1 MDLENVDL
9 TNNSLKN
16 EIEEMVDICN
26 RLEEIEDDEIYT
38 AYREPATEEMLTE
51 WEKEN
56 DIVLPEEYKDFLR
69 FTDGARI
76 AAYTALFV
84 SVEGIRANSKLLP
97 PEYVLVGDYGGYG
110 ALMCFSKTTGEFIT
124 YEQGKTEHYGSF
136 KNLIVDIIDS
146 LKGQLPSDDSGYTM
160 EELDKMFQK
169 ILEERRK
176 NGKNILKH

>member
-1 MDLENVDL
+1 MDIKINLE
-9 TNNSLKN
+9 NNSLKN

-26 RLEEIEDDEIYT
+26 RLEEIEDEEIYT
-38 AYREPATEEMLTE
+38 AYREPATEEMLTD

-84 SVEGIRANSKLLP
+84 SVEGIKPNSKLLP

-124 YEQGKTEHYGSF
+124 YEQGKIEHYGSF
-136 KNLIVDIIDS
+136 KNLLADIIDS
-146 LKGQLPSDDSGYTM
+146 LKRQLPSDEPFDFEETLAKLR
-160 EELDKMFQK
+160 EELERYR
-169 ILEERRK
+169 EEK
-176 NGKNILKH
+176 GKGDN